1 MKLLLFFLCL
11 IITFGVWVFFLGGP
25 VMAGVVL
32 GMILLTAIFV
42 YLSGGFRKK
51 A

>member
-11 IITFGVWVFFLGGP
+11 IIPFGIWVFLLGGP

-32 GMILLTAIFV
+32 GMILLSGLFV
-42 YLSGGFRKK
+42 YLAGGFRKK